1 MKHSTGSSCISDTSI
16 IVDQLID
23 CIADSYRMTEAERA
37 HIHASHTARLIAALP
52 FMAGCKEAQRTA
64 LAHLSLYVLAERG
77 AQDIFDHCPAD
88 DSDIRARLRLGMQF
102 VGGDTAIINR
112 GMDLL
117 CLQMLCGY
125 ERDRNKDRD
134 TGVYNPLNSG
144 AWQYEALTT
153 ELVSRIE
160 ANPCPRMDTYMSTI
174 GTMGSFWA

>member
-1 MKHSTGSSCISDTSI
+1 MKHSTGSSCSTDTSI

-23 CIADSYRMTEAERA
+23 CIADSYRMTEEERT
-37 HIHASHTARLIAALP
+37 HIQSSQTARLIAALP
-52 FMAGCKEAQRTA
+52 FLAGCKEAHRTA

-77 AQDIFDHCPAD
+77 AEDIFNHCPED
-88 DSDIRARLRLGMQF
+88 DADIRARLRLGMQF
-102 VGGDTAIINR
+102 VGGDAAIINR

-125 ERDRNKDRD
+125 ERDRIQDRD
-134 TGVYNPLNSG
+134 AGVYNPLNSG
-144 AWQYEALTT
+144 AWKFEALKT

-160 ANPCPRMDTYMSTI
+160 ATPCPRMDTYMSTI